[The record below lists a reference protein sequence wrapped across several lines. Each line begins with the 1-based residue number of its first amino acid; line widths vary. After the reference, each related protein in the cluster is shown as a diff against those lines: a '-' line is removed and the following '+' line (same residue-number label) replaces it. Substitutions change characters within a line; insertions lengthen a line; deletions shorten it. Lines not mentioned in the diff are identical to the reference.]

1 MSLLNLQLE
10 HELKIKEMALQ
21 VFENQTKMSFTQHL
35 AMRMQPQ
42 LWLEFD
48 VNKANQFATMSCEIF
63 NQLMNYL
70 KEKDFSIFNYVC
82 EPQNNQI
89 MQQIYNNVITA
100 AILTYIGE
108 LSSKLLDNL
117 INIMANDIIDNHST
131 ILKTV
136 LELRNQHALSNLSWS
151 SWEEWEIIN
160 KAINSSECEAEVEAK
175 AISKYFKEKFKQKI
189 MDIHDKNIIIDLNQ
203 LKTFPDWCE
212 YDDKKW
218 QQLLLFIYYKQFK
231 AKKNIQ
237 SIEYMLIC
245 ELFYCD

>member
-35 AMRMQPQ
+35 AIRMQPQ

-48 VNKANQFATMSCEIF
+48 VNKANQFATMSCDIF
-63 NQLMNYL
+63 NQLMNSL
-70 KEKDFSIFNYVC
+70 KEKDISILNDIF

-117 INIMANDIIDNHST
+117 INIMVNDIIDNHST
-131 ILKTV
+131 ILTTV

-151 SWEEWEIIN
+151 SWEEWEIVH
-160 KAINSSECEAEVEAK
+160 KATNSSECEAE

-189 MDIHDKNIIIDLNQ
+189 IDIYHDKNIIIDLNQ
-203 LKTFPDWCE
+203 LKTFADWCE
-212 YDDKKW
+212 YDDKQW

-231 AKKNIQ
+231 TKNSVQ
-237 SIEYMLIC
+237 SIEHMLMC